1 MNCPPQL
8 IINRCKS
15 TVVDRGFRVGK
26 SEILDLWMMR
36 YPPQVII
43 IKCGDGEERSVSG
56 PKEFLEVLG

>member
-8 IINRCKS
+8 IIKWGKS

-26 SEILDLWMMR
+26 TEIIDLWMMR

-43 IKCGDGEERSVSG
+43 IKCGDGKERSVRG
-56 PKEFLEVLG
+56 PKEFLG